1 MSDPIVSLNP
11 DFPNRVVFDTGN
23 SNDNFSV
30 SDLPV
35 TLGIIITDHPDDA
48 GLIRNYIVQTRNT
61 TWQEV
66 AYDPT
71 NPRHNRRLLL
81 QPGQGTVI
89 TGIQDSSS
97 YSQQPLVA
105 GNPLAT
111 AIMDGSLTAAQTGQ
125 AIAAAE
131 AQQAQPSLAVTADL
145 ASLLKGN

>member
-1 MSDPIVSLNP
+1 MPEISALNP
-11 DFPNRVVFDTGN
+11 DFPDRVVFDTGN
-23 SNDNFSV
+23 SHDNFSL
-30 SDLPV
+30 SELPV

-48 GLIRNYIVQTRNT
+48 GLIRNYIKQTRNT

-71 NPRHNRRLLL
+71 NPRHNRALLVK
-81 QPGQGTVI
+81 PGQGPAI
-89 TGIQDSSS
+89 TGIQDSST

-105 GNPLAT
+105 GNPLAA
-111 AIMDGSLTAAQTGQ
+111 AIIDGSLTATQTGQ

-131 AQQAQPSLAVTADL
+131 AQLAQPSLAVTADL